1 MSDYLL
7 EVKNL
12 SMHYDTLDGNV
23 DAVKDISFSVKNGE
37 SFGLVGES
45 GCGKTSVAMTLLQLQ
60 PDNSVITEGSI
71 KLDGKELIGLSENE
85 LRKVRWD
92 SISIVFQGAMN
103 AWNPVIKI
111 GEQIR
116 EAMREHSPENSK
128 QENIDK
134 INQLFSMVGLDETIS
149 DRFPH
154 ELSGGMKQRAVI
166 ALALSCD
173 PKIIIADEPTTALDV
188 VIQDQ
193 ILNEIK
199 KVQDLLG
206 LSLIYI
212 SHDIAVIAE
221 MTDKIAV
228 MYAGSIVEIGP
239 TKSVFESPK
248 HAYTKALLDST
259 PSIQGEKKKL
269 ASLDGEP
276 PSLINEIKGKVDLII
291 LLVNTD
297 RSSQS
302 SLAKNFPKADFIF
315 TSGSTHRTSAS
326 MPQKPEGPYVYSNG
340 KQGKYLTV
348 VDLDINNSTDTISDD
363 SAQEQKIK
371 QLNNRLKRL
380 QKKDPTKA
388 LDDIYAGQDNILS
401 LIKRYRNDLSTAE
414 TILQKAKN
422 KMRFTSFALNKKI
435 KDDPEILAM
444 VDDALDKCVKLDK
457 SKKSESKDSHHN
469 HNHSKKYGK
478 KNN

>member
-1 MSDYLL
+1 MMYLTQDLGKDDMSNTILD
-7 EVKNL
+7 VQNL
-12 SMHYDTLDGNV
+12 SMHYETLEGNV
-23 DAVKDISFSVKNGE
+23 LAVKDVSFNVKSGE

-60 PDNSVITEGSI
+60 PENSVISEGSI

-116 EAMREHSPENSK
+116 EALREHYPENSK
-128 QENIDK
+128 QTNIDK
-134 INQLFSMVGLDETIS
+134 INQLFKMVGLDESTAN
-149 DRFPH
+149 RFPH

-193 ILNEIK
+193 ILSEIK
-199 KVQDLLG
+199 KVQELLG

-248 HAYTKALLDST
+248 HSYTKALLDST
-259 PSIQGEKKKL
+259 PSIRGEKKKL
-269 ASLDGEP
+269 QSLDGEP
-276 PSLINEIKGKVDLII
+276 PSLINEIQGCSFSSRCTSPSSGCKNQSIEMGLIQ
-291 LLVNTD
+291 VGED
-297 RSSQS
+297 
-302 SLAKNFPKADFIF
+302 
-315 TSGSTHRTSAS
+315 H
-326 MPQKPEGPYVYSNG
+326 
-340 KQGKYLTV
+340 
-348 VDLDINNSTDTISDD
+348 
-363 SAQEQKIK
+363 
-371 QLNNRLKRL
+371 
-380 QKKDPTKA
+380 
-388 LDDIYAGQDNILS
+388 
-401 LIKRYRNDLSTAE
+401 
-414 TILQKAKN
+414 
-422 KMRFTSFALNKKI
+422 FA
-435 KDDPEILAM
+435 
-444 VDDALDKCVKLDK
+444 DKCC
-457 SKKSESKDSHHN
+457 SECV
-469 HNHSKKYGK
+469 
-478 KNN
+478 

>member
-1 MSDYLL
+1 MSTPLL
-7 EVKNL
+7 EVENL
-12 SMHYDTLDGNV
+12 SMHYDTLEGNV
-23 DAVKDISFSVKNGE
+23 DAVKNISFTVNSGE

-60 PDNSVITEGSI
+60 PENSVITQGSI
-71 KLDGKELIGLSENE
+71 KLDGKELIGLSEND

-116 EAMREHSPENSK
+116 EAMREHYPENTK
-128 QENIDK
+128 QENINK
-134 INQLFSMVGLDETIS
+134 IIELFRMVGLDESIT
-149 DRFPH
+149 DRYPH

-173 PKIIIADEPTTALDV
+173 PKVIIADEPTTALDV

-239 TKSVFESPK
+239 TKDVFNTPK
-248 HAYTKALLDST
+248 HSYTRALLDST
-259 PSIQGEKKKL
+259 PSIRGEKKKL
-269 ASLDGEP
+269 RSLDGEP
-276 PSLINEIKGKVDLII
+276 PSLINEITGCSFSPRCPTPTEKCK
-291 LLVNTD
+291 N
-297 RSSQS
+297 QS
-302 SLAKNFPKADFIF
+302 VEMN
-315 TSGSTHRTSAS
+315 
-326 MPQKPEGPYVYSNG
+326 
-340 KQGKYLTV
+340 
-348 VDLDINNSTDTISDD
+348 
-363 SAQEQKIK
+363 
-371 QLNNRLKRL
+371 
-380 QKKDPTKA
+380 
-388 LDDIYAGQDNILS
+388 
-401 LIKRYRNDLSTAE
+401 LIKVGENH
-414 TILQKAKN
+414 
-422 KMRFTSFALNKKI
+422 FA
-435 KDDPEILAM
+435 DECCSG
-444 VDDALDKCVKLDK
+444 CV
-457 SKKSESKDSHHN
+457 
-469 HNHSKKYGK
+469 
-478 KNN
+478 

>member
-1 MSDYLL
+1 MSEILL

-12 SMHYDTLDGNV
+12 SMHYDTLEGNV
-23 DAVKDISFSVKNGE
+23 EAVKNVSFNVNSGE

-60 PDNSVITEGSI
+60 PENSIITEGSI
-71 KLDGKELIGLSENE
+71 KLDGKELVGLSEND

-116 EAMREHSPENSK
+116 EAMREHYPQNSK
-128 QENIDK
+128 QENINK
-134 INQLFSMVGLDETIS
+134 INELFTMVGLDESTS
-149 DRFPH
+149 ERFPH

-228 MYAGSIVEIGP
+228 MYAGSIVEMGP
-239 TKSVFESPK
+239 TKNVFTSPK
-248 HAYTKALLDST
+248 HSYTRALLDST
-259 PSIQGEKKKL
+259 PSIKGEKKKL
-269 ASLDGEP
+269 RSLDGEP
-276 PSLINEIKGKVDLII
+276 PSLIDKIDGCSFAPRCPDREISCNPTEHMNLIEIEPEHFVDIC
-291 LLVNTD
+291 
-297 RSSQS
+297 S
-302 SLAKNFPKADFIF
+302 
-315 TSGSTHRTSAS
+315 
-326 MPQKPEGPYVYSNG
+326 
-340 KQGKYLTV
+340 QGK
-348 VDLDINNSTDTISDD
+348 
-363 SAQEQKIK
+363 
-371 QLNNRLKRL
+371 
-380 QKKDPTKA
+380 
-388 LDDIYAGQDNILS
+388 
-401 LIKRYRNDLSTAE
+401 
-414 TILQKAKN
+414 
-422 KMRFTSFALNKKI
+422 M
-435 KDDPEILAM
+435 
-444 VDDALDKCVKLDK
+444 
-457 SKKSESKDSHHN
+457 
-469 HNHSKKYGK
+469 
-478 KNN
+478 

>member
-1 MSDYLL
+1 MSKALL
-7 EVKNL
+7 EVNNL
-12 SMHYDTLDGNV
+12 SMHYETMEGNV
-23 DAVKDISFSVKNGE
+23 DAVKNISFEVNSGE

-60 PDNSVITEGSI
+60 PDNSVITQGSI
-71 KLDGKELIGLSENE
+71 KLDGKELIGLSEND

-116 EAMREHSPENSK
+116 EAMREHYPENTK
-128 QENIDK
+128 QENMNK
-134 INQLFSMVGLDETIS
+134 IIELFRMVGLDESTT
-149 DRFPH
+149 DRYPH

-228 MYAGSIVEIGP
+228 MYAGSIVEMGP
-239 TKSVFESPK
+239 TKDVFKNPIHS
-248 HAYTKALLDST
+248 YTRALLDST
-259 PSIQGEKKKL
+259 PSIRGEKKKL
-269 ASLDGEP
+269 KSLDGEP
-276 PSLINEIKGKVDLII
+276 PSLINKIEGCSFAPRCPNRDTECNPSEHMR
-291 LLVNTD
+291 LVEVNLD
-297 RSSQS
+297 H
-302 SLAKNFPKADFIF
+302 FADIC
-315 TSGSTHRTSAS
+315 S
-326 MPQKPEGPYVYSNG
+326 
-340 KQGKYLTV
+340 QGK
-348 VDLDINNSTDTISDD
+348 
-363 SAQEQKIK
+363 
-371 QLNNRLKRL
+371 
-380 QKKDPTKA
+380 
-388 LDDIYAGQDNILS
+388 
-401 LIKRYRNDLSTAE
+401 
-414 TILQKAKN
+414 
-422 KMRFTSFALNKKI
+422 
-435 KDDPEILAM
+435 
-444 VDDALDKCVKLDK
+444 
-457 SKKSESKDSHHN
+457 
-469 HNHSKKYGK
+469 
-478 KNN
+478 

>member
-23 DAVKDISFSVKNGE
+23 DAVKDVSFSVKNGE

-60 PDNSVITEGSI
+60 PDNSIISEGSI

-116 EAMREHSPENSK
+116 EAMREHSPDSSK
-128 QENIDK
+128 QKNIEK
-134 INQLFSMVGLDETIS
+134 INELFNMVGLDETIS

-269 ASLDGEP
+269 TSLDGEP
-276 PSLINEIKGKVDLII
+276 PSLINEIKGCSFSPRCPSPSSACKNQSVEMGLIQ
-291 LLVNTD
+291 V
-297 RSSQS
+297 
-302 SLAKNFPKADFIF
+302 
-315 TSGSTHRTSAS
+315 G
-326 MPQKPEGPYVYSNG
+326 
-340 KQGKYLTV
+340 
-348 VDLDINNSTDTISDD
+348 DD
-363 SAQEQKIK
+363 H
-371 QLNNRLKRL
+371 
-380 QKKDPTKA
+380 
-388 LDDIYAGQDNILS
+388 YA
-401 LIKRYRNDLSTAE
+401 
-414 TILQKAKN
+414 
-422 KMRFTSFALNKKI
+422 
-435 KDDPEILAM
+435 
-444 VDDALDKCVKLDK
+444 DKCCTECV
-457 SKKSESKDSHHN
+457 
-469 HNHSKKYGK
+469 
-478 KNN
+478 